1 MMKCKILPVEFI
13 TIDNSESFD
22 NDGKS
27 FSLLDECGSDYDD
40 DMSEISFTTQQRD
53 TIYLPVSPSLTP
65 LPATCGTTETPIRS
79 DMSLLSFASRSRCS
93 ISLLSF
99 EESSF
104 DEYELSFD
112 NQEPSV
118 PSEVAISENLCP
130 SKHGHEWVSSFS
142 TLPSTYMTYLVSSYN
157 AISSSKVLTPTLI
170 DDDLSVSLSDDSI
183 QLEQIENKFQS
194 IETQYLKSMV
204 QCIQFNPKP
213 DFDDSSMKQ
222 RNSTFTVLQS
232 LWRRNVNDKR

>member
-1 MMKCKILPVEFI
+1 MECQTLPIEFI

-22 NDGKS
+22 DDEN
-27 FSLLDECGSDYDD
+27 FLLNECDSDYDD
-40 DMSEISFTTQQRD
+40 DLSEISCTSKQRD
-53 TIYLPVSPSLTP
+53 TMYLPASPAPTP
-65 LPATCGTTETPIRS
+65 LPVACGTTYTPARS
-79 DMSLLSFASRSRCS
+79 DMSLLSFASRSQCGV
-93 ISLLSF
+93 SLLSF
-99 EESSF
+99 GESSFGESSF
-104 DEYELSFD
+104 DESSFD

-118 PSEVAISENLCP
+118 PSEVASKNLCP
-130 SKHGHEWVSSFS
+130 SRHGHEWLS
-142 TLPSTYMTYLVSSYN
+142 YLVSSYN

-170 DDDLSVSLSDDSI
+170 DDDLSVLLSDDSI
-183 QLEQIENKFQS
+183 QLDQIENKFQS

-232 LWRRNVNDKR
+232 LWRRNVNDTR